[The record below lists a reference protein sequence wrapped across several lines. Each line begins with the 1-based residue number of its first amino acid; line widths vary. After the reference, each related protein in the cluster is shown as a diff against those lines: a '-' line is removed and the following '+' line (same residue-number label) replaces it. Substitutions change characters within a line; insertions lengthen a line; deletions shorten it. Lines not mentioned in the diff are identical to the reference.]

1 MLKSIHIGGLLDR
14 GEIMRIFYRLLV
26 FSTFLFLI
34 GVFLGF
40 NSLNAPKSENMAD
53 IFECYEKQNEI
64 VPNFRYLFT
73 NNLEVILILSFGGIL
88 TFGGL
93 TIWSLIF
100 NGIPLGLFLHSSW
113 NLRHVGELKTF
124 FLLIFPHGI
133 FEIPGLVIAGSAG
146 FKIPYELLKFAL
158 GKKEEMIT
166 EGDAKEFFKLV
177 GISIALILIAAIVEA
192 KITLKIAE
200 ML

>member
-40 NSLNAPKSENMAD
+40 NSLNAPKSENMFC
-53 IFECYEKQNEI
+53 IYEKQNEI
-64 VPNFRYLFT
+64 VPNFRFLFI
-73 NNLEVILILSFGGIL
+73 NNLKVILILSFGGVL

-93 TIWSLIF
+93 TIWGLIF

-113 NLRHVGELKTF
+113 TLRHVGELKTF

-133 FEIPGLVIAGSAG
+133 FEIPALIIAGSAG
-146 FKIPYELLKFAL
+146 FRIPYEILRFAL
-158 GKKEEMIT
+158 GKKEEIIT
-166 EGDAKEFFKLV
+166 EEDAKEFFKLV
-177 GISIALILIAAIVEA
+177 GISIALILIAAIVEST
-192 KITLKIAE
+192 ITMKIAE
-200 ML
+200 KLA

>member
-1 MLKSIHIGGLLDR
+1 
-14 GEIMRIFYRLLV
+14 MRIFYRLLV

-34 GVFLGF
+34 GAFLGF
-40 NSLNAPKSENMAD
+40 NSLNTPKSENMLS
-53 IFECYEKQNEI
+53 IYEKQNEI
-64 VPNFRYLFT
+64 VPNFRFLFI
-73 NNLEVILILSFGGIL
+73 NNLKVILILSFGGVL

-113 NLRHVGELKTF
+113 NLRHVGELKSF
-124 FLLIFPHGI
+124 FLLILPHGV
-133 FEIPGLVIAGSAG
+133 FEISALIIAGAAG

-158 GKKEEMIT
+158 GKKEEIIT
-166 EGDAKEFFKLV
+166 EEDAKEFFKLV

>member
-40 NSLNAPKSENMAD
+40 NSLNAPKSENMFC
-53 IFECYEKQNEI
+53 IYEKQNEI
-64 VPNFRYLFT
+64 VPNFRFLFI
-73 NNLEVILILSFGGIL
+73 NNLKVILILSFGGVL

-113 NLRHVGELKTF
+113 TLRHVGELKTF

-133 FEIPGLVIAGSAG
+133 FEIPGLIIAGIAG

-158 GKKEEMIT
+158 DKKEEIIT

-192 KITLKIAE
+192 KITLKIVE